1 MSRFLLPDVFVQC
14 DVCKGKRY
22 NRETLNVTF
31 KEKSIADVLD
41 MSVDEGVRFFENIP
55 IIKDKLLTLQK
66 VGLGYI
72 KIGQQATTL
81 SGGEAQRIKLAKELS
96 KRSTGRTIYILDEP
110 TTGLHAHDIKKLL
123 EVLQAFV
130 QKGNTVLV
138 IEHNMD
144 VIKTADWLIDMGP
157 EGGVNGGQI
166 LFQGKPEDIAKVKN
180 SYTAQYLDKILKI
193 KNNKLDLNN
202 MSTLVDN
209 FYELLLARGLYEMQ
223 LTPWYNSFPQNKILI
238 TSSEELSNNTNL
250 LISEFKK
257 MADKLLSEINFHS
270 PNDIKKEYSI
280 PLNEMIKNSSTNL
293 LRVIHYPPLNDNI
306 DPSAIRAGAHEDI
319 NLITLLVAGSEPG
332 LQVLS
337 QDGKWVDVSTSS
349 DYIVVNI
356 GDMLQECSGGYFPS
370 TTHRVVNP
378 SDKNMSRYSMPFFV
392 HARDEVMLS
401 KKYTAKSYLEER
413 LKEIGLK

>member
-1 MSRFLLPDVFVQC
+1 M
-14 DVCKGKRY
+14 
-22 NRETLNVTF
+22 
-31 KEKSIADVLD
+31 
-41 MSVDEGVRFFENIP
+41 
-55 IIKDKLLTLQK
+55 
-66 VGLGYI
+66 
-72 KIGQQATTL
+72 
-81 SGGEAQRIKLAKELS
+81 
-96 KRSTGRTIYILDEP
+96 
-110 TTGLHAHDIKKLL
+110 
-123 EVLQAFV
+123 
-130 QKGNTVLV
+130 
-138 IEHNMD
+138 
-144 VIKTADWLIDMGP
+144 
-157 EGGVNGGQI
+157 
-166 LFQGKPEDIAKVKN
+166 
-180 SYTAQYLDKILKI
+180 
-193 KNNKLDLNN
+193 
-202 MSTLVDN
+202 
-209 FYELLLARGLYEMQ
+209 
-223 LTPWYNSFPQNKILI
+223 NKILTI
-238 TSSEELSNNTNL
+238 DYQSSDLGKKLTTSLRNTGFAVIKNHPISHNLIDSIYTEWKDFFSNDAKKNYQFDLVKQDGFFPYLSENAKDSNVKDLKEFFHIYDWGRYPKELSNNTNL

-270 PNDIKKEYSI
+270 TNDIKNEYSM

>member
-1 MSRFLLPDVFVQC
+1 M
-14 DVCKGKRY
+14 
-22 NRETLNVTF
+22 
-31 KEKSIADVLD
+31 
-41 MSVDEGVRFFENIP
+41 
-55 IIKDKLLTLQK
+55 
-66 VGLGYI
+66 
-72 KIGQQATTL
+72 
-81 SGGEAQRIKLAKELS
+81 
-96 KRSTGRTIYILDEP
+96 
-110 TTGLHAHDIKKLL
+110 
-123 EVLQAFV
+123 
-130 QKGNTVLV
+130 
-138 IEHNMD
+138 
-144 VIKTADWLIDMGP
+144 
-157 EGGVNGGQI
+157 
-166 LFQGKPEDIAKVKN
+166 
-180 SYTAQYLDKILKI
+180 
-193 KNNKLDLNN
+193 
-202 MSTLVDN
+202 
-209 FYELLLARGLYEMQ
+209 
-223 LTPWYNSFPQNKILI
+223 NKILTI
-238 TSSEELSNNTNL
+238 DYQSSDLGKKLTTSLRNTGFAVIKNHPISHNLIDSIYTEWKDFFSNDAKKNYQFDLVKQDGFFPYLSENAKDSNVKDLKEFFHIYDWGRYPKELSNNTNL

-270 PNDIKKEYSI
+270 PNDIKNEYSM

-392 HARDEVMLS
+392 HARDEVKLS

>member
-1 MSRFLLPDVFVQC
+1 M
-14 DVCKGKRY
+14 
-22 NRETLNVTF
+22 
-31 KEKSIADVLD
+31 
-41 MSVDEGVRFFENIP
+41 
-55 IIKDKLLTLQK
+55 
-66 VGLGYI
+66 
-72 KIGQQATTL
+72 
-81 SGGEAQRIKLAKELS
+81 
-96 KRSTGRTIYILDEP
+96 
-110 TTGLHAHDIKKLL
+110 
-123 EVLQAFV
+123 
-130 QKGNTVLV
+130 
-138 IEHNMD
+138 
-144 VIKTADWLIDMGP
+144 
-157 EGGVNGGQI
+157 
-166 LFQGKPEDIAKVKN
+166 
-180 SYTAQYLDKILKI
+180 
-193 KNNKLDLNN
+193 
-202 MSTLVDN
+202 
-209 FYELLLARGLYEMQ
+209 
-223 LTPWYNSFPQNKILI
+223 NKILTI
-238 TSSEELSNNTNL
+238 DYQSSDLGKKLTTSLRNTGFAVIKNHPISHNLIDSIYTEWKDFFSNDAKKNYQFDLVKQDGFFPYLSENAKDSNVKDLKEFFHIYDWGRYPKELSNNTNL

-270 PNDIKKEYSI
+270 PNDIKKEYSM

>member
-1 MSRFLLPDVFVQC
+1 M
-14 DVCKGKRY
+14 
-22 NRETLNVTF
+22 
-31 KEKSIADVLD
+31 
-41 MSVDEGVRFFENIP
+41 
-55 IIKDKLLTLQK
+55 
-66 VGLGYI
+66 
-72 KIGQQATTL
+72 
-81 SGGEAQRIKLAKELS
+81 
-96 KRSTGRTIYILDEP
+96 
-110 TTGLHAHDIKKLL
+110 
-123 EVLQAFV
+123 
-130 QKGNTVLV
+130 
-138 IEHNMD
+138 
-144 VIKTADWLIDMGP
+144 
-157 EGGVNGGQI
+157 
-166 LFQGKPEDIAKVKN
+166 
-180 SYTAQYLDKILKI
+180 
-193 KNNKLDLNN
+193 
-202 MSTLVDN
+202 
-209 FYELLLARGLYEMQ
+209 
-223 LTPWYNSFPQNKILI
+223 NKILTI
-238 TSSEELSNNTNL
+238 DYQSSDLGKKLTTSLRNTGFAVIKNHPISHNLIDSIYTEWKDFFSNDAKKNYQFDLVKQDGFFPYLSENAKDSNVKDLKEFFHIYDWGRYPKELSNNTNL

-270 PNDIKKEYSI
+270 PNDIKKGYSM

-306 DPSAIRAGAHEDI
+306 DPLAIRAGAHEDI

>member
-1 MSRFLLPDVFVQC
+1 M
-14 DVCKGKRY
+14 
-22 NRETLNVTF
+22 
-31 KEKSIADVLD
+31 
-41 MSVDEGVRFFENIP
+41 
-55 IIKDKLLTLQK
+55 
-66 VGLGYI
+66 
-72 KIGQQATTL
+72 
-81 SGGEAQRIKLAKELS
+81 
-96 KRSTGRTIYILDEP
+96 
-110 TTGLHAHDIKKLL
+110 
-123 EVLQAFV
+123 
-130 QKGNTVLV
+130 
-138 IEHNMD
+138 
-144 VIKTADWLIDMGP
+144 
-157 EGGVNGGQI
+157 
-166 LFQGKPEDIAKVKN
+166 
-180 SYTAQYLDKILKI
+180 
-193 KNNKLDLNN
+193 
-202 MSTLVDN
+202 
-209 FYELLLARGLYEMQ
+209 
-223 LTPWYNSFPQNKILI
+223 NKILTI
-238 TSSEELSNNTNL
+238 DYQSSDLGKKLTTSLRNTGFAVIKNHPISHNLIDSIYTEWKDFFSNDAKKNYQFDLVKQDGFFPYLSENAKDSNVKDLKEFFHIYDWGRYPKELSNNTNL

-270 PNDIKKEYSI
+270 PNDIKKGYSM

-306 DPSAIRAGAHEDI
+306 DPSAIRAGAHEVI

>member
-1 MSRFLLPDVFVQC
+1 M
-14 DVCKGKRY
+14 
-22 NRETLNVTF
+22 
-31 KEKSIADVLD
+31 
-41 MSVDEGVRFFENIP
+41 
-55 IIKDKLLTLQK
+55 
-66 VGLGYI
+66 
-72 KIGQQATTL
+72 
-81 SGGEAQRIKLAKELS
+81 
-96 KRSTGRTIYILDEP
+96 
-110 TTGLHAHDIKKLL
+110 
-123 EVLQAFV
+123 
-130 QKGNTVLV
+130 
-138 IEHNMD
+138 
-144 VIKTADWLIDMGP
+144 
-157 EGGVNGGQI
+157 
-166 LFQGKPEDIAKVKN
+166 
-180 SYTAQYLDKILKI
+180 
-193 KNNKLDLNN
+193 
-202 MSTLVDN
+202 
-209 FYELLLARGLYEMQ
+209 
-223 LTPWYNSFPQNKILI
+223 NKILTI
-238 TSSEELSNNTNL
+238 DYQSSDLGKNLTTSLRNTGFAVIKNHPISHNLIDSIYTEWKDFFSNDAKKNYQFDLVKQDGFFPYLSENAKDSNVKDLKEFFHIYDWGRYPKELSNNTNL

-270 PNDIKKEYSI
+270 PNDIKKGYSM

>member
-1 MSRFLLPDVFVQC
+1 M
-14 DVCKGKRY
+14 
-22 NRETLNVTF
+22 
-31 KEKSIADVLD
+31 
-41 MSVDEGVRFFENIP
+41 
-55 IIKDKLLTLQK
+55 
-66 VGLGYI
+66 
-72 KIGQQATTL
+72 
-81 SGGEAQRIKLAKELS
+81 
-96 KRSTGRTIYILDEP
+96 
-110 TTGLHAHDIKKLL
+110 
-123 EVLQAFV
+123 
-130 QKGNTVLV
+130 
-138 IEHNMD
+138 
-144 VIKTADWLIDMGP
+144 
-157 EGGVNGGQI
+157 
-166 LFQGKPEDIAKVKN
+166 
-180 SYTAQYLDKILKI
+180 
-193 KNNKLDLNN
+193 
-202 MSTLVDN
+202 
-209 FYELLLARGLYEMQ
+209 
-223 LTPWYNSFPQNKILI
+223 NKILTI
-238 TSSEELSNNTNL
+238 DYQSSDLGKKLTTSLRNTGFAVIKNHPISHNLIDSIYTEWKDFFSNDAKKNYQFDLIKQDGFFPYLSENAKDSNVKDLKEFFHIYDWGRYPKELSNNTNL

-270 PNDIKKEYSI
+270 PNDIKKGYSM

>member
-1 MSRFLLPDVFVQC
+1 M
-14 DVCKGKRY
+14 
-22 NRETLNVTF
+22 
-31 KEKSIADVLD
+31 
-41 MSVDEGVRFFENIP
+41 
-55 IIKDKLLTLQK
+55 
-66 VGLGYI
+66 
-72 KIGQQATTL
+72 
-81 SGGEAQRIKLAKELS
+81 
-96 KRSTGRTIYILDEP
+96 
-110 TTGLHAHDIKKLL
+110 
-123 EVLQAFV
+123 
-130 QKGNTVLV
+130 
-138 IEHNMD
+138 
-144 VIKTADWLIDMGP
+144 
-157 EGGVNGGQI
+157 
-166 LFQGKPEDIAKVKN
+166 
-180 SYTAQYLDKILKI
+180 
-193 KNNKLDLNN
+193 
-202 MSTLVDN
+202 
-209 FYELLLARGLYEMQ
+209 
-223 LTPWYNSFPQNKILI
+223 NKILTI
-238 TSSEELSNNTNL
+238 DYQSSDLGKKLTTSLRNTGFAVIKNHPISHNLIDSIYTEWKDFFGNDAKKNYQFDLVKQDGFFPYLSENAKDSNVKDLKEFFHIYDWGRYPKELSNNTNL

-270 PNDIKKEYSI
+270 PNDVQKGYSM

-378 SDKNMSRYSMPFFV
+378 SEKNMSRYSMPFFV

>member
-1 MSRFLLPDVFVQC
+1 M
-14 DVCKGKRY
+14 
-22 NRETLNVTF
+22 
-31 KEKSIADVLD
+31 
-41 MSVDEGVRFFENIP
+41 
-55 IIKDKLLTLQK
+55 
-66 VGLGYI
+66 
-72 KIGQQATTL
+72 
-81 SGGEAQRIKLAKELS
+81 
-96 KRSTGRTIYILDEP
+96 
-110 TTGLHAHDIKKLL
+110 
-123 EVLQAFV
+123 
-130 QKGNTVLV
+130 
-138 IEHNMD
+138 
-144 VIKTADWLIDMGP
+144 
-157 EGGVNGGQI
+157 
-166 LFQGKPEDIAKVKN
+166 
-180 SYTAQYLDKILKI
+180 
-193 KNNKLDLNN
+193 
-202 MSTLVDN
+202 
-209 FYELLLARGLYEMQ
+209 
-223 LTPWYNSFPQNKILI
+223 NKILTI
-238 TSSEELSNNTNL
+238 DYQSSDLGKKLTTSLRNTGFAVIKNHPISHNLIDSIYTEWKDFFGNDAKKNYQFDLVKQDGFFPYLSENAKDSNVKDLKEFFHIYDWGRYPKELSNNTNL

-270 PNDIKKEYSI
+270 PNDIKKGYSM